1 MFVVWCNGLTEPRNY
16 PKIIN
21 LAVYIAFKIDRHLY
35 FDVRLKCLPTPFL
48 CFIWYDLPADKT
60 MRCRKCAQKAS
71 INMRHHKLALCRDH
85 FLDWVPGQV
94 ERSIEKY
101 HMFTQQERILVAI
114 SGGKDSLSLW
124 DILLRLGYSADGLY
138 INLGIDGR
146 IDYSNTSLNFARS
159 FADTHQ
165 ALLHVIDVKS
175 RYGESIPELAMR
187 TNRGHYKPCS
197 VCGLTKRHI
206 MNEFTRLQKYD
217 VLLTGHNLDD
227 EAAILFGN
235 TLNWMGSY
243 LIRQGPVL
251 EADRPGLVRKAKPLC
266 RMYEREMAAYAF
278 LRGIPYI
285 HDECPFAEGSTS
297 ICHKQLLDKLEAD
310 RPGAKLNFYLRFLQ
324 ARQDGL
330 FSPAIDQQSDIVHPC
345 PECGQPT
352 SAPGLCAF
360 CRMLVKSKNRSLM
373 NEMDIT

>member
-1 MFVVWCNGLTEPRNY
+1 
-16 PKIIN
+16 
-21 LAVYIAFKIDRHLY
+21 
-35 FDVRLKCLPTPFL
+35 
-48 CFIWYDLPADKT
+48 
-60 MRCRKCAQKAS
+60 
-71 INMRHHKLALCRDH
+71 MRHHKLALCRDH
-85 FLDWVPGQV
+85 FLDWVPEQV
-94 ERSIEKY
+94 ERSIKKY
-101 HMFTQQERILVAI
+101 HMFTHHDRLLVAI

-124 DILLRLGYSADGLY
+124 DILLRLGYPADGLY
-138 INLGIDGR
+138 INLGIDSSV
-146 IDYSNTSLNFARS
+146 DYSVTSLMFANT
-159 FADTHQ
+159 FAETHH
-165 ALLHVIDVKS
+165 ALLHVVDVKA
-175 RYGESIPELAMR
+175 RYGETVPELAIR

-206 MNEFTRLQKYD
+206 MNEITQLHHYD

-227 EAAILFGN
+227 EVAILFGN

-278 LRGIPYI
+278 LSGIPYI

-297 ICHKQLLDKLEAD
+297 IYHKQLLNKLEAD
-310 RPGAKLNFYLRFLQ
+310 RPGAKLNFYLTFLQ
-324 ARQDGL
+324 ARRDGL
-330 FSPAIDQQSDIVHPC
+330 FSPTIDQQSDNVHPC

-360 CRMLVKSKNRSLM
+360 CRMFVKSENSTLL
-373 NEMDIT
+373 NEIDKT